1 MPLDKPPEPFNGDYY
16 IAGRD
21 EAIRGTTVHDSRP
34 LDAMVGDT
42 PVDVKIPHS
51 FTSGCSAITLPT
63 DPMYVMPRSRFA
75 VRSTGD
81 VSSLANL
88 VLSGLQRLCP
98 TSAEVAA
105 DISRMRISVLIPG
118 TVEFKVK
125 FFVDPQQSKTIVA
138 IRRDSGDWFIFIQ
151 IYSSIKKF
159 LRLNGV
165 DIEAVGGF

>member
-1 MPLDKPPEPFNGDYY
+1 MPLDKPPEPFDGDYY

-34 LDAMVGDT
+34 LDAMVEET
-42 PVDVKIPHS
+42 PVHVKIPYS
-51 FTSGCSAITLPT
+51 FTSGCSATPLPT
-63 DPMYVMPRSRFA
+63 DPMYVMPRSRFT
-75 VRSTGD
+75 VRYSGD

-88 VLSGLQRLCP
+88 ILSGLQRLCP
-98 TSAEVAA
+98 TSTEVAA
-105 DISRMRISVLIPG
+105 DISRMRISVIIPG
-118 TVEFKVK
+118 TLEFKVK
-125 FFVDPQQSKTIVA
+125 FFADTQDNQTIVA

-159 LRLNGV
+159 LRQNGV